1 MTQTNHKWAELCRA
15 LNAFRKAAGHANVPA
30 NWKPNP
36 SLGRWVAM
44 QRYRRK
50 VGELTAKQIE
60 ELDRCGFVW
69 APTDV
74 QWNRMFD
81 KLLAFKKKNGHCHVP
96 TLWRDDVHLSNWVA
110 NQRHRHRMGMLA
122 PDRAKRL
129 DAIGFAWAVYGKE
142 NGEKKSRAE
151 RASVPRAGVRPKP
164 PPEEAVEAKAV
175 SVAVSG
181 ERLYHAAAGT
191 YVQYD
196 GGGLVPPE
204 LERYRRKNRG
214 EFPSYIPLPSRAVR
228 FQLLD
233 GGGRA
238 RKIRWS
244 GRGAIPAD
252 VLDFVNEN
260 GSLPPYDL

>member
-50 VGELTAKQIE
+50 VGELTTKQIE

-81 KLLAFKKKNGHCHVP
+81 KLLAFKKKNGHCNVP
-96 TLWRDDVHLSNWVA
+96 TQWRDDVHLSNWVA
-110 NQRHRHRMGMLA
+110 NQRHRRRMGLLA

-129 DAIGFAWAVYGKE
+129 DAIGFSWALYGK
-142 NGEKKSRAE
+142 GEGVKK
-151 RASVPRAGVRPKP
+151 PRAQRPKP
-164 PPEEAVEAKAV
+164 PPEEAEEATAV
-175 SVAVSG
+175 SIAETG
-181 ERLYHAAAGT
+181 ERLYHAAAGA

-196 GGGLVPPE
+196 GRGSVPPE
-204 LERYRRKNRG
+204 LERYRKKNKG
-214 EFPSYIPLPSRAVR
+214 EFPSYIPLPSTAVR

-233 GGGRA
+233 GSGRA

-244 GRGAIPAD
+244 GRGCIPAD

-260 GSLPPYDL
+260 GSLPPYEL